1 MVAIVVESAFM
12 QSRRPQ
18 QEDRHVKILDLT
30 KAGKSLKMSI
40 EHWPQPCSLMAVYD
54 GHRGPVCADYVAKH
68 LHLKL
73 LKHLSA
79 AVGDDVALCFRGA
92 CEELDKEFLS
102 RHRSC
107 VDGCCVVL
115 ALLTGDLLSVAW
127 LGDSRA
133 LLAQRSAE
141 GFTARPLTADH
152 RPSQAYEAQRVQR
165 AGGQV
170 VNFDGARRV
179 PSL

>member
-1 MVAIVVESAFM
+1 
-12 QSRRPQ
+12 
-18 QEDRHVKILDLT
+18 
-30 KAGKSLKMSI
+30 
-40 EHWPQPCSLMAVYD
+40 MAVYD

-79 AVGDDVALCFRGA
+79 SDASDASAAGAALCLRGA
-92 CEELDKEFLS
+92 CEDLDEEFLTK
-102 RHRSC
+102 HRSC
-107 VDGCCVVL
+107 SDGCCVVL

-133 LLAQRSAE
+133 LLAQRE
-141 GFTARPLTADH
+141 TEKLKARPLTTDH
-152 RPSQAYEAQRVQR
+152 RPSVAYEAERVQR
-165 AGGQV
+165 AGGQL

-179 PSL
+179 PFFHVFLNKLDTFIGTELFNRTHDQ